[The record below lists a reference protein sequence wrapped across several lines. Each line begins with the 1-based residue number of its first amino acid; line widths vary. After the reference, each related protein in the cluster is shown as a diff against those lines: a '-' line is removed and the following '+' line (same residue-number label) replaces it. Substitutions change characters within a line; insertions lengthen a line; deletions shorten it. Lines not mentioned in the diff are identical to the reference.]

1 MKNHKKEEKLFK
13 TTTIPPDD
21 VQTVSPEALGDAGS
35 NTSCVYGHRH
45 HAAGS
50 IIKNHDGPDS
60 VCSREGEWKNAGEP
74 DNRIQ

>member
-1 MKNHKKEEKLFK
+1 
-13 TTTIPPDD
+13 
-21 VQTVSPEALGDAGS
+21 LGDAGN